1 MTRKMAYNISLF
13 LCRNESIEEEDI
25 DIYTYGF
32 EVLIDSVLE
41 TALLLIVGMM
51 LNLLLET
58 VVFICAFGFLRK
70 FTGGYHASSKAL
82 CVIMSTITCVI
93 NVVISDV
100 MSKFTNFTI
109 VLGGLGTIGICK
121 YAPKAHTNKPL
132 DSDQRIRNRVISRVI
147 CVIYVIGM
155 LLMREWLAT
164 LCNVLAITLF
174 QVSVLLLGREEGVY
188 EEDS

>member
-1 MTRKMAYNISLF
+1 MTHKLAYNISLF
-13 LCRNESIEEEDI
+13 LCSKESIEEEDI

-41 TALLLIVGMM
+41 TILLLIVGLV

-58 VVFICAFGFLRK
+58 VVFICAFGIIRK
-70 FTGGYHASSKAL
+70 FTGGYHASSKAV
-82 CVIMSTITCVI
+82 CIIMTTLACVI
-93 NVVISDV
+93 NVVISYI
-100 MSKFTNFTI
+100 MSKFTRFI
-109 VLGGLGTIGICK
+109 MMLGALGVAGIYK
-121 YAPKAHTNKPL
+121 YAPKAHSNKPL
-132 DSDQRIRNRVISRVI
+132 SPNQKIRNRAISRAI

-155 LLMREWLAT
+155 LVLGEWQAT

-174 QVSVLLLGREEGVY
+174 QVSVLLLGKEKLVY